1 MTILCYHAVE
11 PDWDTPLAI
20 TPADFAAHMTWLA
33 RHRRVVPLDAA
44 LSSVGAS
51 GLLPRGTTAITF
63 DDGFAGVY
71 RYALPILSSLGVAA
85 TMFLVAGTLD
95 NPPRPADWTSSPPPP
110 SIRTL
115 TRDEILEMQDA
126 GV

>member
-85 TMFLVAGTLD
+85 RCSWWPVPSTTRHDRPIGPARHRRLRSGRSPGT
-95 NPPRPADWTSSPPPP
+95 RSWRC
-110 SIRTL
+110 RT
-115 TRDEILEMQDA
+115 
-126 GV
+126 